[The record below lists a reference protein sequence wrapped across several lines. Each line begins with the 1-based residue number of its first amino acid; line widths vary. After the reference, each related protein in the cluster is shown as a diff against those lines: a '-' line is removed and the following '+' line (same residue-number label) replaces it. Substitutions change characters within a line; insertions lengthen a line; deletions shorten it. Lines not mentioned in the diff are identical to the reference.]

1 VKPGGEGRAIVG
13 TERLELRELSFAD
26 AVFVAELLNDPDFLR
41 FIGDRGVRTEEDAR
55 GYLEKGPLA
64 SYARHGFGLYAVVTR
79 DSVETAG
86 ICGLLQRDWLDEP
99 DVGFAYLPRFRGR
112 GYALEAASAILDD
125 AARRLG
131 LARVGA
137 IVSPE
142 NERSLRVL
150 AKLGFRYE
158 RVARPPGEDADV
170 HVLAWTAP
178 AEPSAAANEP
188 VTRDA
193 GPGTVDPE
201 HRRG

>member
-1 VKPGGEGRAIVG
+1 LTPLGGGRAVVG
-13 TERLELRELSFAD
+13 SERLVLRELSLAD
-26 AVFVAELLNDPDFLR
+26 AAFVVELLNDPGFLR

-79 DSVETAG
+79 DSAEVAG
-86 ICGLLQRDWLDEP
+86 ICGLLRRDWLDEP

-112 GYALEAASAILDD
+112 GYAVEAARAILDD

-137 IVSPE
+137 IVSPD

-150 AKLGFRYE
+150 GKLGFRHE
-158 RVARPPGEDADV
+158 RDARPPGEAADV
-170 HVLAWTAP
+170 RVLAWTAP
-178 AEPSAAANEP
+178 CPP
-188 VTRDA
+188 K
-193 GPGTVDPE
+193 P
-201 HRRG
+201 